1 MNELEI
7 KAQAAMAAY
16 RVGGSKAVEAMG
28 YTAPKDCPSIGRWL
42 DEPALRARLRT
53 TARARRMTLT
63 GWPETADE
71 VGRVLEEVR

>member
-1 MNELEI
+1 
-7 KAQAAMAAY
+7 MAAGFF
-16 RVGGSKAVEAMG
+16 VVPPDDAAALSGA
-28 YTAPKDCPSIGRWL
+28 IGRWL